1 MRRPNGS
8 TPELAELRAVIF
20 DVDGTLVDT
29 ERIGHRTAFNA
40 AFAEHGL
47 EYYWDESTYGRLLA
61 TTGGRRRI
69 ESFLVERNHPGE
81 KASLARALH
90 VRKTVLFKEWAA
102 SADVQARPGVDD
114 LLDRL
119 EAAGVTLAVCTTGT
133 GEWVHAL
140 LDRVFGRGRFQTV
153 VTGDDVVE
161 LKPEPDAYLLAL
173 ARLQLRADQ
182 AVAVE
187 DSRNGFVAARR
198 AGLEC
203 WVITNDYTADQRFDG
218 ALGVYSSFTDA
229 RQALTASRM
238 FAASIPADSRL
249 RSSRLG
255 QLR

>member
-1 MRRPNGS
+1 
-8 TPELAELRAVIF
+8 LAELRAVIF

-29 ERIGHRTAFNA
+29 ERNGHRTAFNA
-40 AFAEHGL
+40 AFAEGGL
-47 EYYWDESTYGRLLA
+47 EYHWDESTYGRLLA
-61 TTGGRRRI
+61 ITGGRRRI
-69 ESFLVERNHPGE
+69 ESFLLECNHPGDQ
-81 KASLARALH
+81 ASLARALH
-90 VRKTVLFKEWAA
+90 IRKTALFKEWVV
-102 SADVQARPGVDD
+102 SADIQARPGVDE
-114 LLDRL
+114 LLGRL
-119 EAAGVTLAVCTTGT
+119 EAAGLTLAVCTTGT

-203 WVITNDYTADQRFDG
+203 WVVTNDYTADQRFDG
-218 ALGVYSSFTDA
+218 ALGVYSSFIDG
-229 RQALTASRM
+229 RQALTAGRV
-238 FAASIPADSRL
+238 FAGSITADSRT